1 MWGISLLKKA
11 TELLP
16 LELRK
21 EAIIECDSACV
32 WEILFAMFVMQFVM
46 QLFSYLN
53 VTFNWA
59 Y

>member
-32 WEILFAMFVMQFVM
+32 WEILFAMFVM
-46 QLFSYLN
+46 
-53 VTFNWA
+53 
-59 Y
+59 